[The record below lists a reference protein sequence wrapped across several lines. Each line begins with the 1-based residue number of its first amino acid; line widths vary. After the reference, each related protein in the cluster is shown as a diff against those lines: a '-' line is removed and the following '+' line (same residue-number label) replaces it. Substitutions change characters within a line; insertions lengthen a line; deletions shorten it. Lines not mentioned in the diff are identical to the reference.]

1 MQKKWK
7 KGLLACLTV
16 GLTMAAPLYAWAAD
30 KEIVILHT
38 NDMHCGVNDNLG
50 LATVAQMK
58 QNALQK
64 TPYVALVD
72 AGDAVQGAPIGK
84 LSRGEAVVRMMN
96 AAGYDFAI
104 PGNHE
109 FDYGME
115 RFWQLD
121 KQLKNGYYCANFT
134 DLRTKKLALPA
145 YKIMQFGDTKVA
157 FVGATTPGTLISS
170 TPAFFQDGQGNYLYG
185 FNEDETG
192 RKLYKALQ
200 KSINAARENGADY
213 VFIVGHLGINGSI
226 EYWNSENVAANTRGV
241 DAIIDGHSHE
251 RIQGKYV
258 KNYLGKDV
266 LIAQTGTKLK
276 TVGRLVISTDGKIT
290 SELLK
295 QDIVDD
301 KKVQKIISREIAK
314 YEPLLKQPV
323 GEALLQ
329 LRSND
334 PQTGERLVRNSEC
347 SLANFV
353 TDAFKAV
360 LNCDVVMV
368 NGGSIRNEIKTGV
381 VTYNDLLE
389 AFPFGNMCAVIEA
402 SGQQI
407 LDALEMGASHYPE
420 EFGGF
425 YQVAGMEYTI
435 NKSVPSTVILDEK
448 GNFSRVGGLY
458 RVSDVRIG
466 GQPLDIN
473 KKYTVGGITYVLKD
487 GGDGNVMFKG
497 CKLLKDGEISDV
509 DAIMEYIQKQLDG
522 KIGEQYNNPYGDGR
536 IRIK

>member
-1 MQKKWK
+1 MRKNWK
-7 KGLLACLTV
+7 QGFLACLTV
-16 GLTMAAPLYAWAAD
+16 GLTLAAPLFTWAAD

-38 NDMHCGVNDNLG
+38 NDMHCGINDNLG

-58 QNALQK
+58 KDALQE

-121 KQLKNGYYCANFT
+121 KQLKNGYYSANFT

-213 VFIVGHLGINGSI
+213 VFLVGHLGLNGSI
-226 EYWNSENVAANTRGV
+226 EYWNSESVAANTRGV

-251 RIQGKYV
+251 RIQGKHV
-258 KNYLGKDV
+258 KNYVGKDV
-266 LIAQTGTKLK
+266 LITQTGTKLK
-276 TVGRLVISTDGKIT
+276 TVGQIVIGTDGKIT
-290 SELLK
+290 STLIK
-295 QDIVDD
+295 ADGGDNA
-301 KKVQKIISREIAK
+301 KVQKVISREIAK
-314 YEPLLKQPV
+314 YEPLLQQPV
-323 GEALLQ
+323 GEALVQ

-334 PQTGERLVRNSEC
+334 PKTGERLVRNNEC

-353 TDAFKAV
+353 TDAFKKV
-360 LNCDVVMV
+360 LGCDVVLV
-368 NGGSIRNEIKTGV
+368 NGGSIRNEIKQGV
-381 VTYNDLLE
+381 ITYNDLLE
-389 AFPFGNMCAVIEA
+389 AFPFGNMCAVIEV

-407 LDALEMGASHYPE
+407 LEALEMGASHYPD

-425 YQVAGMEYTI
+425 CQVAGMEYTI
-435 NKSVPSTVILDEK
+435 NSKIPSTVQLDEK
-448 GNFSRVGGLY
+448 GNFYRIGGIY

-466 GQPLDIN
+466 GKPLDIN
-473 KKYTVGGITYVLKD
+473 KKYTVGGTTYVLKD
-487 GGDGNVMFKG
+487 GGDGFVMFKG
-497 CKLLKDGEISDV
+497 SKLLKDGEKSDV

>member
-84 LSRGEAVVRMMN
+84 LSKGEAVINMLN

-115 RFWQLD
+115 RFWQLN
-121 KQLKNGYYCANFT
+121 KKLKSGYYSANFE

-145 YKIMQFGDTKVA
+145 YKMLQFGDTKVA

-213 VFIVGHLGINGSI
+213 VFLVGHLGLNGSI
-226 EYWNSENVAANTRGV
+226 EYWNSESVAANTRGV

-251 RIQGKYV
+251 RIQGKHV
-258 KNYLGKDV
+258 KNYVGKDV
-266 LIAQTGTKLK
+266 LITQTGTKLK
-276 TVGRLVISTDGKIT
+276 TVGQIVIGTDGKIT
-290 SELLK
+290 STLIK
-295 QDIVDD
+295 ADGGDNA
-301 KKVQKIISREIAK
+301 KVQKVISREIAK
-314 YEPLLKQPV
+314 YEPLLQQPV
-323 GEALLQ
+323 GEALVQ

-334 PQTGERLVRNSEC
+334 PKTGERLVRNNEC

-353 TDAFKAV
+353 TDAFKKV
-360 LNCDVVMV
+360 LGCDVVLV
-368 NGGSIRNEIKTGV
+368 NGGSIRNEIKQGV
-381 VTYNDLLE
+381 ITYNDLLE
-389 AFPFGNMCAVIEA
+389 AFPFGNMCAVIEV

-407 LDALEMGASHYPE
+407 LEALEMGASHYPD

-425 YQVAGMEYTI
+425 CQVAGMEYTI
-435 NKSVPSTVILDEK
+435 NSKIPSTVQLDEK
-448 GNFSRVGGLY
+448 GNFYRIGGIY

-466 GQPLDIN
+466 GKPLDIN
-473 KKYTVGGITYVLKD
+473 KKYTVGGTTYALKD
-487 GGDGNVMFKG
+487 GGDGFVMFKG
-497 CKLLKDGEISDV
+497 SKLLKDGEKSDV

>member
-170 TPAFFQDGQGNYLYG
+170 TPAFFQDGKGNYLYG

-295 QDIVDD
+295 QDIGDD

-509 DAIMEYIQKQLDG
+509 DAIMEYIQKLLDG

>member
-58 QNALQK
+58 QNVLQK

-115 RFWQLD
+115 RFWQLN
-121 KQLKNGYYCANFT
+121 KKLKSGYYSANFE

-145 YKIMQFGDTKVA
+145 YKMLQFGDTKVA

-213 VFIVGHLGINGSI
+213 VFLVGHLGLNGSI

-251 RIQGKYV
+251 RIQGKHV
-258 KNYLGKDV
+258 KNYVGKDV
-266 LIAQTGTKLK
+266 LITQTGTKLK
-276 TVGRLVISTDGKIT
+276 TVGQIVIGKDGKIT
-290 SELLK
+290 STLIK
-295 QDIVDD
+295 ADGGDNA
-301 KKVQKIISREIAK
+301 KVQKVISREIAK
-314 YEPLLKQPV
+314 YEPLLQQPV
-323 GEALLQ
+323 GEALVQ

-334 PQTGERLVRNSEC
+334 PKTGERLVRNNEC

-353 TDAFKAV
+353 TDAFKKV
-360 LNCDVVMV
+360 LGCDVVLV
-368 NGGSIRNEIKTGV
+368 NGGSIRNEIKQGV
-381 VTYNDLLE
+381 ITYNDLLE
-389 AFPFGNMCAVIEA
+389 AFPFGNMCAVIEV

-407 LDALEMGASHYPE
+407 LEALEMGASHYPD

-425 YQVAGMEYTI
+425 CQVAGMEYTI
-435 NKSVPSTVILDEK
+435 NSKIPSTVQLDEK
-448 GNFSRVGGLY
+448 GNFYRIGGIY

-466 GQPLDIN
+466 GKPLDIN
-473 KKYTVGGITYVLKD
+473 KKYTVGGTTYVLKD
-487 GGDGNVMFKG
+487 GGDGFVMFKG
-497 CKLLKDGEISDV
+497 SKLLKDGEKSDV

>member
-96 AAGYDFAI
+96 AAGFDFAI

-170 TPAFFQDGQGNYLYG
+170 TPAFFQDGKGNYLYG

-258 KNYLGKDV
+258 KNYVGKDV

-295 QDIVDD
+295 QDIGDD

>member
-1 MQKKWK
+1 MRKNWK
-7 KGLLACLTV
+7 QGFLACLTV
-16 GLTMAAPLYAWAAD
+16 GLTLAAPLFTWAAD

-38 NDMHCGVNDNLG
+38 NDMHCGINDNLG

-58 QNALQK
+58 KDALQE

-170 TPAFFQDGQGNYLYG
+170 TPAFFQDGKGNYLYG

-258 KNYLGKDV
+258 KNYVGKDV

-295 QDIVDD
+295 QDIGDD

>member
-1 MQKKWK
+1 MGTVWK
-7 KGLLACLTV
+7 KSFIALLTV
-16 GLTMAAPLYAWAAD
+16 GLVLLAPLFTWAAD
-30 KEIVILHT
+30 REIVILHT
-38 NDMHCGVNDNLG
+38 NDIHCGVNDNLG
-50 LATVAQMK
+50 LFTVAKMK
-58 QNALQK
+58 KDALAK

-84 LSRGEAVVRMMN
+84 LSKGEAVVKMLN

-115 RFWQLD
+115 RFWQLN
-121 KQLKNGYYCANFT
+121 KKLKSGYYSANFE

-145 YKIMQFGDTKVA
+145 YKMLQFGDTKVG

-200 KSINAARENGADY
+200 KSINTARENGADY
-213 VFIVGHLGINGSI
+213 VFLVGHLGLNGSI
-226 EYWNSENVAANTRGV
+226 EYWNCENVAANTRGV

-251 RIQGKYV
+251 RIQGKHV
-258 KNYLGKDV
+258 KNYVGKDV
-266 LIAQTGTKLK
+266 LITQTGTKLK
-276 TVGRLVISTDGKIT
+276 TVGQIVIGTDGKIT
-290 SELLK
+290 STLIK
-295 QDIVDD
+295 ADGGDNA
-301 KKVQKIISREIAK
+301 KVQKVISREIAK
-314 YEPLLKQPV
+314 YEPLLQQPI
-323 GEALLQ
+323 GEALVQ

-334 PQTGERLVRNSEC
+334 PKTGERLVRNNEC

-353 TDAFKAV
+353 TDAFKNV
-360 LNCDVVMV
+360 LGCDVVLV
-368 NGGSIRNEIKTGV
+368 NGGSIRNKIKQGV
-381 VTYNDLLE
+381 ITYNDLLE
-389 AFPFGNMCAVIEA
+389 AFPFGNMCTVIEV

-407 LDALEMGASHYPE
+407 LEALEMGASHYPD

-425 YQVAGMEYTI
+425 FQVAGLEYTI
-435 NKSVPSTVILDEK
+435 NSKIPSTVQLDEK

-473 KKYTVGGITYVLKD
+473 KKYTVGGTTYVLKD

-497 CKLLKDGEISDV
+497 CRLLKDGEKSDV

>member
-84 LSRGEAVVRMMN
+84 LSKGEAVINMLN

-115 RFWQLD
+115 RFWQLN
-121 KQLKNGYYCANFT
+121 KKLKSGYYSANFE

-145 YKIMQFGDTKVA
+145 YKMLQFGDTKVA

-213 VFIVGHLGINGSI
+213 VFLVGHLGLNGSI
-226 EYWNSENVAANTRGV
+226 EYWNSESVAANTRGV

-251 RIQGKYV
+251 RIQDKHV
-258 KNYLGKDV
+258 KNYVGKDV

-276 TVGRLVISTDGKIT
+276 TVGQIVIGTDGKIT
-290 SELLK
+290 STLIK
-295 QDIVDD
+295 ADGGDNA
-301 KKVQKIISREIAK
+301 KVQKVISREIAK
-314 YEPLLKQPV
+314 YEPLLQQPV
-323 GEALLQ
+323 GEALVQ
-329 LRSND
+329 LRGND

-347 SLANFV
+347 SLADFV
-353 TDAFKAV
+353 TDAYKAV
-360 LNCDVVMV
+360 LGCDVVLV
-368 NGGSIRNEIKTGV
+368 NGGSIRNEIKQGV
-381 VTYNDLLE
+381 ITYNNLLE

-407 LDALEMGASHYPE
+407 LDALEFGASRYPE

-425 YQVAGMEYTI
+425 FQVAGLEYTI
-435 NKSVPSTVILDEK
+435 NSKLPSTVQLDEK
-448 GNFSRVGGLY
+448 GNFYRIGSIY

-466 GQPLDIN
+466 GKPLDIN
-473 KKYTVGGITYVLKD
+473 KKYTVGGTTYVLKD
-487 GGDGNVMFKG
+487 GGDGFVMFKG
-497 CKLLKDGEISDV
+497 SKLLKDGEKSDV
-509 DAIMEYIQKQLDG
+509 DAIMEYIQKLLDG

>member
-115 RFWQLD
+115 RFWQLN
-121 KQLKNGYYCANFT
+121 KKLKSGYYSANFE

-145 YKIMQFGDTKVA
+145 YKMLQFGDTKVA

-213 VFIVGHLGINGSI
+213 VFLVGHLGLNGSI
-226 EYWNSENVAANTRGV
+226 EYWNCENVAANTRGV

-251 RIQGKYV
+251 IIQGKHV
-258 KNYLGKDV
+258 KNYVGKDV

-276 TVGRLVISTDGKIT
+276 TVGQIVIGTDGKIT
-290 SELLK
+290 STLIK
-295 QDIVDD
+295 ADGGDNA
-301 KKVQKIISREIAK
+301 KVQKVISREIAK
-314 YEPLLKQPV
+314 YEPLLQQPV
-323 GEALLQ
+323 GEALVQ

-334 PQTGERLVRNSEC
+334 SKTGERLVRNNEC

-353 TDAFKAV
+353 TDAFKKV
-360 LNCDVVMV
+360 LGCDVVLV
-368 NGGSIRNEIKTGV
+368 NGGSIRNEIKQGV
-381 VTYNDLLE
+381 ITYNDLLE
-389 AFPFGNMCAVIEA
+389 AFPFGNMCAVIEV

-407 LDALEMGASHYPE
+407 LEALEMGASHYPD

-425 YQVAGMEYTI
+425 CQVAGMEYTI
-435 NKSVPSTVILDEK
+435 NSKIPSTVQLDEK
-448 GNFSRVGGLY
+448 GNFYRIGGIY

-466 GQPLDIN
+466 GKPLDIN
-473 KKYTVGGITYVLKD
+473 KKYTVGGTTYALKD
-487 GGDGNVMFKG
+487 GGDGFVMFKG
-497 CKLLKDGEISDV
+497 SKLLKDGEKSDV

>member
-84 LSRGEAVVRMMN
+84 LSKGEAVINMLN

-115 RFWQLD
+115 RFWQLN
-121 KQLKNGYYCANFT
+121 KKLKSGYYSANFE

-145 YKIMQFGDTKVA
+145 YKMLQFGDTKVA
-157 FVGATTPGTLISS
+157 FVGATTPGILISS
-170 TPAFFQDGQGNYLYG
+170 TPAFFQNGQGNYLYG

-213 VFIVGHLGINGSI
+213 VFLVGHLGLNGSI
-226 EYWNSENVAANTRGV
+226 KYWNSESVAANTRGV

-251 RIQGKYV
+251 RIQGKHV
-258 KNYLGKDV
+258 KNYVGKDV
-266 LIAQTGTKLK
+266 LITQTGTKLK
-276 TVGRLVISTDGKIT
+276 TVGQIVIGTDGKIT
-290 SELLK
+290 STLIK
-295 QDIVDD
+295 ADGGDNA
-301 KKVQKIISREIAK
+301 KVQKVISREIAK
-314 YEPLLKQPV
+314 YEPLLQQPV
-323 GEALLQ
+323 GEALVQ

-334 PQTGERLVRNSEC
+334 PKTGERLVRNNEC

-353 TDAFKAV
+353 TDAFKKV
-360 LNCDVVMV
+360 LDCDVVLV
-368 NGGSIRNEIKTGV
+368 NGGSIRNEIKQGV
-381 VTYNDLLE
+381 ITYNDLLE
-389 AFPFGNMCAVIEA
+389 AFPFGNMCAVIEV

-407 LDALEMGASHYPE
+407 LEALEMGASHYPD

-425 YQVAGMEYTI
+425 CQVAGMEYTI
-435 NKSVPSTVILDEK
+435 NSKIPSTVQLDEK
-448 GNFSRVGGLY
+448 GNFYRIGGIY

-466 GQPLDIN
+466 GKPLDIN
-473 KKYTVGGITYVLKD
+473 KKYTVGGTTYALKD
-487 GGDGNVMFKG
+487 GGDGFVMFKG
-497 CKLLKDGEISDV
+497 SKLLKDGEKSDV

>member
-170 TPAFFQDGQGNYLYG
+170 TPAFFQDGKGNYLYG

-295 QDIVDD
+295 QDIGDD

-497 CKLLKDGEISDV
+497 CKPLKDGEISDV

>member
-1 MQKKWK
+1 MRKNWK
-7 KGLLACLTV
+7 QGFLACLTV
-16 GLTMAAPLYAWAAD
+16 GLTLAAPLFTWAAD

-38 NDMHCGVNDNLG
+38 NDMHCGINDNLG
-50 LATVAQMK
+50 LATAAQMK
-58 QNALQK
+58 KDALQE

-170 TPAFFQDGQGNYLYG
+170 TPVFFQDGKGNYLYG

-258 KNYLGKDV
+258 KNYLGNDV

-290 SELLK
+290 STLIK
-295 QDIVDD
+295 ADGGDNA
-301 KKVQKIISREIAK
+301 KVQKVISREIAK

>member
-1 MQKKWK
+1 MRKNWK
-7 KGLLACLTV
+7 QGFLACLTV
-16 GLTMAAPLYAWAAD
+16 GLTLAAPLFTWAAD

-38 NDMHCGVNDNLG
+38 NDMHCGINDNLG

-58 QNALQK
+58 KDALQE

-115 RFWQLD
+115 RFWQLN
-121 KQLKNGYYCANFT
+121 KKLKSGYYSANFE

-145 YKIMQFGDTKVA
+145 YKMLQFGDTKVA

-213 VFIVGHLGINGSI
+213 VFLVGHLGLNGSI
-226 EYWNSENVAANTRGV
+226 EYWNSESVAANTRGV

-251 RIQGKYV
+251 RIQGKHV
-258 KNYLGKDV
+258 KNYVGKDV
-266 LIAQTGTKLK
+266 LITQTGTKLK
-276 TVGRLVISTDGKIT
+276 TVGQIVIGTDGKIT
-290 SELLK
+290 STLIK
-295 QDIVDD
+295 ADGGDNA
-301 KKVQKIISREIAK
+301 KVQKVISREIAK
-314 YEPLLKQPV
+314 YEPLLQQPV
-323 GEALLQ
+323 GEALVQ

-334 PQTGERLVRNSEC
+334 PKTGERLVRNNGC

-353 TDAFKAV
+353 TDAFKKV
-360 LNCDVVMV
+360 LGCDVVLV
-368 NGGSIRNEIKTGV
+368 NGGSIRNEIKQGV
-381 VTYNDLLE
+381 ITYNDLLE
-389 AFPFGNMCAVIEA
+389 AFPFGNMCAVIEV

-407 LDALEMGASHYPE
+407 LEALEMGASHYPD

-425 YQVAGMEYTI
+425 CQVAGMEYTI
-435 NKSVPSTVILDEK
+435 NSKIPSTVQLDEK
-448 GNFSRVGGLY
+448 GNFYRIGGIY

-466 GQPLDIN
+466 GKPLDIN
-473 KKYTVGGITYVLKD
+473 KKYTVGGTTYVLKD
-487 GGDGNVMFKG
+487 GGDGFVMFKG
-497 CKLLKDGEISDV
+497 SKLLKDGEKSDV
-509 DAIMEYIQKQLDG
+509 DAIMEYIQKQLDSN
-522 KIGEQYNNPYGDGR
+522 IGEQYNNPYGDGR

>member
-1 MQKKWK
+1 MRKNWK
-7 KGLLACLTV
+7 QGFLACLTV
-16 GLTMAAPLYAWAAD
+16 GLTLAAPLFTWAAD

-38 NDMHCGVNDNLG
+38 NDMHCGINDNLG

-58 QNALQK
+58 KDALQE

-96 AAGYDFAI
+96 AASYDFAI

-170 TPAFFQDGQGNYLYG
+170 TPSFFQDGEGRYIYD

-192 RKLYKALQ
+192 HKLYKALQ

-295 QDIVDD
+295 QDIGDD

>member
-115 RFWQLD
+115 RFWQLN
-121 KQLKNGYYCANFT
+121 KKLKSGYYSANFE

-145 YKIMQFGDTKVA
+145 YKMLQFGDTKVA

-213 VFIVGHLGINGSI
+213 VFLVGHLGLTGSI
-226 EYWNSENVAANTRGV
+226 EDWNSESVAANTRGV

-276 TVGRLVISTDGKIT
+276 TVGELVIGTDGKIT
-290 SELLK
+290 SRLRRN
-295 QDIVDD
+295 DIGDD
-301 KKVQKIISREIAK
+301 AKTQRIISREIAK

>member
-84 LSRGEAVVRMMN
+84 LSRGKAVVRMMN

-170 TPAFFQDGQGNYLYG
+170 TPTFFQDGKGNYLYG

-258 KNYLGKDV
+258 KNYVGKDV

-295 QDIVDD
+295 QDIGDD

>member
-16 GLTMAAPLYAWAAD
+16 GLTIAAPLFTWAAD

-38 NDMHCGVNDNLG
+38 NDMHCGINDNLG

-84 LSRGEAVVRMMN
+84 LSKGEAVINMLN

-115 RFWQLD
+115 RFWQLN
-121 KQLKNGYYCANFT
+121 KKLKSGYYSANFE

-145 YKIMQFGDTKVA
+145 YKMLQFGDTKVA

-213 VFIVGHLGINGSI
+213 VFLVGHLGLNGSI
-226 EYWNSENVAANTRGV
+226 EYWNSESVAANTRGV

-276 TVGRLVISTDGKIT
+276 TVGELVIGTDGKIT
-290 SELLK
+290 SRLRRN
-295 QDIVDD
+295 DIGDD
-301 KKVQKIISREIAK
+301 AKTQRIISREIAK

-329 LRSND
+329 LCSND

-360 LNCDVVMV
+360 LNCDVVIV

-473 KKYTVGGITYVLKD
+473 KKYTVGGTTYVLKD

-509 DAIMEYIQKQLDG
+509 DAIMEYIQKLLDG

>member
-38 NDMHCGVNDNLG
+38 NDMHCGINDNLG

-58 QNALQK
+58 KDALQE

-96 AAGYDFAI
+96 AASYDFAI

-115 RFWQLD
+115 RFWQLN
-121 KQLKNGYYCANFT
+121 KKLKSGYYSANFE

-145 YKIMQFGDTKVA
+145 YKMLQFGDTKVA

-185 FNEDETG
+185 FNETG

-200 KSINAARENGADY
+200 KSINAVRENGADY

-295 QDIVDD
+295 QDIGDD

-329 LRSND
+329 LCSND

>member
-1 MQKKWK
+1 MRKNWK
-7 KGLLACLTV
+7 QGFLACLTV
-16 GLTMAAPLYAWAAD
+16 GLTLAAPLFTWAAD

-58 QNALQK
+58 KDALQE

-121 KQLKNGYYCANFT
+121 KQLKNGYYSANFT

-170 TPAFFQDGQGNYLYG
+170 TPSFFQDGEGRYIYG

-192 RKLYKALQ
+192 KRLYKALQ

-266 LIAQTGTKLK
+266 LIAQTGTKLM
-276 TVGRLVISTDGKIT
+276 TVGELVIGTDGKIT
-290 SELLK
+290 SRLRRN
-295 QDIVDD
+295 DIGDD
-301 KKVQKIISREIAK
+301 AKTQRIISREIAE

-389 AFPFGNMCAVIEA
+389 AFPFGNMCSVIEA

>member
-1 MQKKWK
+1 MQKQWK
-7 KGLLACLTV
+7 KALLACLAV
-16 GLTMAAPLYAWAAD
+16 GLTMTAPLFTWAAD
-30 KEIVILHT
+30 REIVILHT

-84 LSRGEAVVRMMN
+84 LSKGEAVINMLN

-115 RFWQLD
+115 RFWQLN
-121 KQLKNGYYCANFT
+121 KKLKSGYYSANFE

-145 YKIMQFGDTKVA
+145 YKMLQFGDTKVA

-213 VFIVGHLGINGSI
+213 VFLVGHLGLNGSI
-226 EYWNSENVAANTRGV
+226 EYWNSESVAANTRGV

-251 RIQGKYV
+251 RIQDKHV
-258 KNYLGKDV
+258 KNYVGKDV
-266 LIAQTGTKLK
+266 IIAQTGTKLK
-276 TVGRLVISTDGKIT
+276 TVGQIVIGTDGKIT
-290 SELLK
+290 STLIK
-295 QDIVDD
+295 ADGGDNA
-301 KKVQKIISREIAK
+301 KVQKVISREIAK
-314 YEPLLKQPV
+314 YEPLLQQPV
-323 GEALLQ
+323 GEALVQ

-347 SLANFV
+347 SLADFV
-353 TDAFKAV
+353 TDAYKAV
-360 LNCDVVMV
+360 LGCDVVLV
-368 NGGSIRNEIKTGV
+368 NGGSIRNEIKQGV
-381 VTYNDLLE
+381 ITYNDLLE
-389 AFPFGNMCAVIEA
+389 AFPFGSMCAVVEA
-402 SGQQI
+402 KGEQI
-407 LDALEMGASHYPE
+407 LEALEMGASHYPE

-425 YQVAGMEYTI
+425 FQVAGMEYTVNSKI
-435 NKSVPSTVILDEK
+435 PSTVQLDEK
-448 GNFSRVGGLY
+448 GNFYRIGSIY

-466 GQPLDIN
+466 GKPLDIN
-473 KKYTVGGITYVLKD
+473 KTYTVGGTTYVLKD
-487 GGDGNVMFKG
+487 GGDGNTMFKG
-497 CKLLKDGEISDV
+497 CRILKDGEISDV
-509 DAIMEYIQKQLDG
+509 DAIIEYMQKHLNG
-522 KIGEQYNNPYGDGR
+522 KIGAEYANPYGKGR
-536 IRIK
+536 ITIK

>member
-84 LSRGEAVVRMMN
+84 LSKGEAVINMLN

-115 RFWQLD
+115 RFWQLN
-121 KQLKNGYYCANFT
+121 KKLKSGYYSANFE

-145 YKIMQFGDTKVA
+145 YKMLQFGDTKVA

-213 VFIVGHLGINGSI
+213 VFLVGHLGLNGSI
-226 EYWNSENVAANTRGV
+226 EYWNSESVAANTRGV

-295 QDIVDD
+295 QDIGDD

>member
-1 MQKKWK
+1 MQKQWK
-7 KGLLACLTV
+7 KALLACLAV
-16 GLTMAAPLYAWAAD
+16 GLTIAAPLFTWAAD
-30 KEIVILHT
+30 REIVILHT

-84 LSRGEAVVRMMN
+84 LSKGEAVINMLN

-115 RFWQLD
+115 RFWQLN
-121 KQLKNGYYCANFT
+121 KKLKSGYYSANFE

-145 YKIMQFGDTKVA
+145 YKMLQFGDTKVA

-213 VFIVGHLGINGSI
+213 VFLVGHLGLNGSI
-226 EYWNSENVAANTRGV
+226 EYWNCENVAANTRGV

-251 RIQGKYV
+251 RIQGKHV
-258 KNYLGKDV
+258 KNYVGKDV
-266 LIAQTGTKLK
+266 LITQTGTKLK
-276 TVGRLVISTDGKIT
+276 TVGQIVIGTDGKIT
-290 SELLK
+290 STLIK
-295 QDIVDD
+295 ADGGDNA
-301 KKVQKIISREIAK
+301 KVQKVISREIAK
-314 YEPLLKQPV
+314 YEPLLQQPV
-323 GEALLQ
+323 GEALVQ

-334 PQTGERLVRNSEC
+334 PKTRERWVRHTEC

-353 TDAFKAV
+353 TDAFKQG
-360 LNCDVVMV
+360 LGCDVVLV
-368 NGGSIRNEIKTGV
+368 NGGSIRNEIKQGV
-381 VTYNDLLE
+381 ITYNELLE
-389 AFPFGNMCAVIEA
+389 AFPFGNMCAVIEV

-407 LDALEMGASHYPE
+407 LEALEMGASHYPD

-425 YQVAGMEYTI
+425 CQVAGMEYTI
-435 NKSVPSTVILDEK
+435 NSKIPSTVQLDEK
-448 GNFSRVGGLY
+448 GNFYRIGGIY

-466 GQPLDIN
+466 GKPLDIN
-473 KKYTVGGITYVLKD
+473 KKYTVGGTTYALKD
-487 GGDGNVMFKG
+487 GGDGFVMFKG
-497 CKLLKDGEISDV
+497 SKLLKDGEKSDV

>member
-1 MQKKWK
+1 MRKNWK
-7 KGLLACLTV
+7 QGFLACLTV
-16 GLTMAAPLYAWAAD
+16 GLTLAAPLFTWAAD

-38 NDMHCGVNDNLG
+38 NDMHCGINDNLG

-58 QNALQK
+58 KDALQE

-96 AAGYDFAI
+96 AASYDFAI

-115 RFWQLD
+115 RFWQLN
-121 KQLKNGYYCANFT
+121 KKLKSGYYSANFE

-145 YKIMQFGDTKVA
+145 YKMLQFGDTKVA

-213 VFIVGHLGINGSI
+213 VFLVGHLGLNGSI
-226 EYWNSENVAANTRGV
+226 EYWNSESVAANTRGV

-276 TVGRLVISTDGKIT
+276 TVGELVIGTDGKIT
-290 SELLK
+290 SRLRRN
-295 QDIVDD
+295 DIGDD
-301 KKVQKIISREIAK
+301 AKTQRIISREIAK

-360 LNCDVVMV
+360 LNCDVVIV

-473 KKYTVGGITYVLKD
+473 KKYTVGGTTYVLKD

-509 DAIMEYIQKQLDG
+509 DAIMEYIQKLLDG

>member
-115 RFWQLD
+115 RFWQLN
-121 KQLKNGYYCANFT
+121 KKLKSGYYSANFE

-145 YKIMQFGDTKVA
+145 YKMLQFGDTKVA

-170 TPAFFQDGQGNYLYG
+170 TPGFFQDGQGNYLDG

-258 KNYLGKDV
+258 KNYVGKDV

-295 QDIVDD
+295 QDIGDD

>member
-1 MQKKWK
+1 MRKNWK
-7 KGLLACLTV
+7 QGFLACLTV
-16 GLTMAAPLYAWAAD
+16 GLTLAAPLFTWAAD

-38 NDMHCGVNDNLG
+38 NDMHCGINDNLG

-58 QNALQK
+58 KDALQE

-96 AAGYDFAI
+96 AASYDFAI

-115 RFWQLD
+115 RFWQLN
-121 KQLKNGYYCANFT
+121 KKLKSGYYSANFE

-145 YKIMQFGDTKVA
+145 YKMLQFGDTKVA

-213 VFIVGHLGINGSI
+213 VFLVGHLGLNGSI
-226 EYWNSENVAANTRGV
+226 EYRNSESVAANTRGV

-251 RIQGKYV
+251 RIQGKHV
-258 KNYLGKDV
+258 KNYVGKDV

-276 TVGRLVISTDGKIT
+276 TVGQIVIGTDGKIT
-290 SELLK
+290 STLIK
-295 QDIVDD
+295 ADGGDNA
-301 KKVQKIISREIAK
+301 KVQKVISREIAK
-314 YEPLLKQPV
+314 YEPLLQQPV
-323 GEALLQ
+323 GEALVQ

-334 PQTGERLVRNSEC
+334 PKTGERLVRNNEC

-353 TDAFKAV
+353 TDAFKKV
-360 LNCDVVMV
+360 LGCDVVLV
-368 NGGSIRNEIKTGV
+368 NGGSIRNEIKQGV
-381 VTYNDLLE
+381 ITYNDLLE
-389 AFPFGNMCAVIEA
+389 AFPFGNMCAVIEV

-407 LDALEMGASHYPE
+407 LEALEMGASHYPD

-425 YQVAGMEYTI
+425 CQVAGMEYTI
-435 NKSVPSTVILDEK
+435 NSKIPSTVQLDEK
-448 GNFSRVGGLY
+448 GNFYSIGGIY

-466 GQPLDIN
+466 GKPLDIN
-473 KKYTVGGITYVLKD
+473 KKYTVGGTTYVLKD
-487 GGDGNVMFKG
+487 GGDGFVMFKG
-497 CKLLKDGEISDV
+497 SKLLKDGEKSDV

>member
-115 RFWQLD
+115 RFWQLN
-121 KQLKNGYYCANFT
+121 KKLKSGYYSANFE

-145 YKIMQFGDTKVA
+145 YKMLQFGDTKVA

-213 VFIVGHLGINGSI
+213 VFLVGHLGLNGSI
-226 EYWNSENVAANTRGV
+226 EYWNSESVAANTRGV

-251 RIQGKYV
+251 RIQGKHV
-258 KNYLGKDV
+258 KNYVGKDV
-266 LIAQTGTKLK
+266 LITQTGTKLK
-276 TVGRLVISTDGKIT
+276 TVGQIVIGTDGKIT
-290 SELLK
+290 STLIK
-295 QDIVDD
+295 ADGGDNA
-301 KKVQKIISREIAK
+301 KVQKVISREIAK
-314 YEPLLKQPV
+314 YEPLLQQPV
-323 GEALLQ
+323 GEALVQ

-334 PQTGERLVRNSEC
+334 PKTGERLVRNNEC

-353 TDAFKAV
+353 TDAFKKV
-360 LNCDVVMV
+360 LGCDVVLV
-368 NGGSIRNEIKTGV
+368 NGGSIRNEIKQGV
-381 VTYNDLLE
+381 ITYNELLE
-389 AFPFGNMCAVIEA
+389 AFPFGNMCAVIEV

-407 LDALEMGASHYPE
+407 LEALEMGASHYPD

-425 YQVAGMEYTI
+425 CQVAGMEYTI
-435 NKSVPSTVILDEK
+435 NSKIPSTVQLDEK
-448 GNFSRVGGLY
+448 GNFYRIGGIY

-466 GQPLDIN
+466 GKPLDIN
-473 KKYTVGGITYVLKD
+473 KKYTVGGTTYALKD
-487 GGDGNVMFKG
+487 GGDGFVMFKG
-497 CKLLKDGEISDV
+497 SKLLKDGEKSDV

>member
-1 MQKKWK
+1 MQKQWK
-7 KGLLACLTV
+7 KSLLACLTV

-84 LSRGEAVVRMMN
+84 LSGGEAVVRMMN

-115 RFWQLD
+115 RFWQLN
-121 KQLKNGYYCANFT
+121 KKLKSGYYSANFE

-145 YKIMQFGDTKVA
+145 YKMLQFGDTKVA

-213 VFIVGHLGINGSI
+213 VFLVGHLGLNGSI
-226 EYWNSENVAANTRGV
+226 EYWNSESVAANTRGV

-251 RIQGKYV
+251 RIQGKHV
-258 KNYLGKDV
+258 KNYVGKDV
-266 LIAQTGTKLK
+266 LITQTGTKLK
-276 TVGRLVISTDGKIT
+276 TVGQIVIGTDGKIT
-290 SELLK
+290 STLIK
-295 QDIVDD
+295 ADGGDNA
-301 KKVQKIISREIAK
+301 KVQKVISREIAK
-314 YEPLLKQPV
+314 YEPLLQQPV
-323 GEALLQ
+323 GEALVQ

-334 PQTGERLVRNSEC
+334 PKTGERLVRNNEC

-353 TDAFKAV
+353 TDAFKKV
-360 LNCDVVMV
+360 LGCDVVLV
-368 NGGSIRNEIKTGV
+368 NGGSIRNEIKQGV
-381 VTYNDLLE
+381 ITYNDLLE
-389 AFPFGNMCAVIEA
+389 AFPFGNMCAVIEV

-407 LDALEMGASHYPE
+407 LEALEMGASHYPD

-425 YQVAGMEYTI
+425 CQVAGMEYTI
-435 NKSVPSTVILDEK
+435 NSKIPSTVQLDEK
-448 GNFSRVGGLY
+448 GNFYRIGGIY

-466 GQPLDIN
+466 GKPLDIN
-473 KKYTVGGITYVLKD
+473 KKYTVGGTTYVLKD
-487 GGDGNVMFKG
+487 GGDGFVMFKG
-497 CKLLKDGEISDV
+497 SKLLKDGEKSDV

>member
-58 QNALQK
+58 QNVLQK

-115 RFWQLD
+115 RFWQLN
-121 KQLKNGYYCANFT
+121 KKLKSGYYSANFE

-145 YKIMQFGDTKVA
+145 YKMLQFGDTKVA

-213 VFIVGHLGINGSI
+213 VFLVGHLGLNGSI

-251 RIQGKYV
+251 RIQGKHV
-258 KNYLGKDV
+258 KNYVGKDV
-266 LIAQTGTKLK
+266 LITQTGTKLK
-276 TVGRLVISTDGKIT
+276 TVGQIVIGTDGKIT
-290 SELLK
+290 STLIK
-295 QDIVDD
+295 ADGGDNA
-301 KKVQKIISREIAK
+301 KVQKVISREIAK
-314 YEPLLKQPV
+314 YEPLLQQPV
-323 GEALLQ
+323 GEALVQ

-334 PQTGERLVRNSEC
+334 PKTGERLVRNNEC

-353 TDAFKAV
+353 TDAFKKV
-360 LNCDVVMV
+360 LGCDVVLV
-368 NGGSIRNEIKTGV
+368 NGGSIRNEIKQGV
-381 VTYNDLLE
+381 ITYNDLLE
-389 AFPFGNMCAVIEA
+389 AFPFGNMCAVIEV

-407 LDALEMGASHYPE
+407 LEALEMGASHYPD

-425 YQVAGMEYTI
+425 CQVAGMEYTI
-435 NKSVPSTVILDEK
+435 NSKIPSTVQLDEK
-448 GNFSRVGGLY
+448 GNFYRIGGIY

-466 GQPLDIN
+466 GKPLDIN
-473 KKYTVGGITYVLKD
+473 KKYTVGGTTYALKD
-487 GGDGNVMFKG
+487 GGDGFVMFKG
-497 CKLLKDGEISDV
+497 SKLLKDGEKSDV

-522 KIGEQYNNPYGDGR
+522 KIGEQYNNPYGNGR

>member
-1 MQKKWK
+1 MGTVWK
-7 KGLLACLTV
+7 KSFIALLTV
-16 GLTMAAPLYAWAAD
+16 GLVLLAPLFTWAAD
-30 KEIVILHT
+30 REIVILHT
-38 NDMHCGVNDNLG
+38 NDIHCGVNDNLG
-50 LATVAQMK
+50 LFTVAKMK
-58 QNALQK
+58 KDALAK

-84 LSRGEAVVRMMN
+84 LSKGEAVVKMLN

-115 RFWQLD
+115 RFWQLN
-121 KQLKNGYYCANFT
+121 KKLKSGYYSANFE

-145 YKIMQFGDTKVA
+145 YKMLQFGDTKVA

-200 KSINAARENGADY
+200 KSINTARENGADY
-213 VFIVGHLGINGSI
+213 VFLVGHLGLNGSI
-226 EYWNSENVAANTRGV
+226 EYWNCENVAANTRGV

-251 RIQGKYV
+251 RIQGKHV
-258 KNYLGKDV
+258 KNYVGKDV
-266 LIAQTGTKLK
+266 LITQTGTKLK
-276 TVGRLVISTDGKIT
+276 TVGQIVIGTDGKIT
-290 SELLK
+290 STLIK
-295 QDIVDD
+295 ADGGDNA
-301 KKVQKIISREIAK
+301 KVQKVISREIAK
-314 YEPLLKQPV
+314 YEPLLQQPI
-323 GEALLQ
+323 GEALVQ

-334 PQTGERLVRNSEC
+334 PKTGERLVRNNEC

-353 TDAFKAV
+353 TDAFKTV
-360 LNCDVVMV
+360 LGCDVVLV
-368 NGGSIRNEIKTGV
+368 NGGSIRNEVKQGV
-381 VTYNDLLE
+381 ITYNDLLE
-389 AFPFGNMCAVIEA
+389 AFPFGNMCTVIEV

-407 LDALEMGASHYPE
+407 LEALEMGASHYPD

-425 YQVAGMEYTI
+425 FQVAGLEYTI
-435 NKSVPSTVILDEK
+435 NSKIPSTVQLDEK

-473 KKYTVGGITYVLKD
+473 KKYTVGGTTYVLKD

-497 CKLLKDGEISDV
+497 CRLLKDGEKSDV

>member
-84 LSRGEAVVRMMN
+84 LSKGEAVINMLN

-115 RFWQLD
+115 RFWQLN
-121 KQLKNGYYCANFT
+121 KKLKSGYYSANFE

-145 YKIMQFGDTKVA
+145 YKMLQFGDTKVA

-213 VFIVGHLGINGSI
+213 VFLVGHLGLNGSI
-226 EYWNSENVAANTRGV
+226 EYWNSESVAANTRGV

-251 RIQGKYV
+251 RIQDKHV
-258 KNYLGKDV
+258 KNYVGKDV
-266 LIAQTGTKLK
+266 IIAQTGTKLK
-276 TVGRLVISTDGKIT
+276 TVGQIVIGTDGKIT
-290 SELLK
+290 STLIK
-295 QDIVDD
+295 ADGGDNA
-301 KKVQKIISREIAK
+301 KVQKVISREIAK
-314 YEPLLKQPV
+314 YEPLLQQPV
-323 GEALLQ
+323 GEALVQ

-334 PQTGERLVRNSEC
+334 PKTGERLVRNNEC

-353 TDAFKAV
+353 TDAFKKV
-360 LNCDVVMV
+360 LGCDVVLV
-368 NGGSIRNEIKTGV
+368 NGGSIRNEIKQGV
-381 VTYNDLLE
+381 ITYNDLLE
-389 AFPFGNMCAVIEA
+389 AFPFGNMCAVIEV

-407 LDALEMGASHYPE
+407 LEALEMGASHYPD

-425 YQVAGMEYTI
+425 CQVAGMEYTI
-435 NKSVPSTVILDEK
+435 NSKIPSTVQLDEK
-448 GNFSRVGGLY
+448 GNFHRIGGIY

-466 GQPLDIN
+466 GKPLDIN
-473 KKYTVGGITYVLKD
+473 KKYTVGGTTYVLKD
-487 GGDGNVMFKG
+487 GGDGFVMFKG
-497 CKLLKDGEISDV
+497 SKLLKDGEKSDV

>member
-170 TPAFFQDGQGNYLYG
+170 TPAFFQDGKGNYLYG

-251 RIQGKYV
+251 RIQGKHV
-258 KNYLGKDV
+258 KNYVGKDV
-266 LIAQTGTKLK
+266 LITQTGTKLK
-276 TVGRLVISTDGKIT
+276 TVGQIVIGTDGKIT
-290 SELLK
+290 STLIK
-295 QDIVDD
+295 ADGGDNA
-301 KKVQKIISREIAK
+301 KVQKVISREIAK
-314 YEPLLKQPV
+314 YEPLLQQPV
-323 GEALLQ
+323 GEALVQ

-334 PQTGERLVRNSEC
+334 PKTGERLVRNNEC

-353 TDAFKAV
+353 TDAFKKV
-360 LNCDVVMV
+360 LGCDVVLV
-368 NGGSIRNEIKTGV
+368 NGGSIRNEIKQGV
-381 VTYNDLLE
+381 ITYNDLLE
-389 AFPFGNMCAVIEA
+389 AFPFGNMCAVIEV

-407 LDALEMGASHYPE
+407 LEALEMGASHYPD

-425 YQVAGMEYTI
+425 CQVAGMEYTI
-435 NKSVPSTVILDEK
+435 NSKIPSTVQLDEK
-448 GNFSRVGGLY
+448 GNFYRIGGIY

-466 GQPLDIN
+466 GKPLDIN
-473 KKYTVGGITYVLKD
+473 KKYTVGGTTYALKD
-487 GGDGNVMFKG
+487 GGDGFVMFKG
-497 CKLLKDGEISDV
+497 SKLLKDGEKSDV

-522 KIGEQYNNPYGDGR
+522 KIGEQYNNPYGNGR

>member
-115 RFWQLD
+115 RFWQLN
-121 KQLKNGYYCANFT
+121 KKLKSGYYSANFE

-145 YKIMQFGDTKVA
+145 YKMLQFGDTKVA

-213 VFIVGHLGINGSI
+213 VFLVGHLGLNGSI
-226 EYWNSENVAANTRGV
+226 EYWNSESVAANTRGV

-251 RIQGKYV
+251 IIQGKHV
-258 KNYLGKDV
+258 KNYVGKDV

-276 TVGRLVISTDGKIT
+276 TVGQIVIGTDGKIT
-290 SELLK
+290 STLIK
-295 QDIVDD
+295 ADGGDNA
-301 KKVQKIISREIAK
+301 KVQKVISREIAK
-314 YEPLLKQPV
+314 YEPLLQQPV
-323 GEALLQ
+323 GEALVQ

-334 PQTGERLVRNSEC
+334 PKTGERLVRNNEC

-353 TDAFKAV
+353 TDAFKKV
-360 LNCDVVMV
+360 LGCDVVLV
-368 NGGSIRNEIKTGV
+368 NGGSIRNEIKQGV
-381 VTYNDLLE
+381 ITYNDLLE
-389 AFPFGNMCAVIEA
+389 AFPFGNMCAVIEV

-407 LDALEMGASHYPE
+407 LEALEMGASHYPD

-425 YQVAGMEYTI
+425 CQVAGMEYTI
-435 NKSVPSTVILDEK
+435 NSKIPSTVQLDEK
-448 GNFSRVGGLY
+448 GNFYRIGGIY

-466 GQPLDIN
+466 GKPLDIN
-473 KKYTVGGITYVLKD
+473 KKYTVGGTTYVLKD
-487 GGDGNVMFKG
+487 GGDGFVMFKG
-497 CKLLKDGEISDV
+497 SKLLKDGEKSDV